1 MKNDKKKKEK
11 EILNR
16 KSSTGLPK
24 SSPKKNKDLSFRAR
38 SICAVAIAPTQLGC
52 DNMMVYFSM
61 FLVVYKYC
69 TVSELKNIR
78 EITKDLF
85 LPGLLHLYSKI

>member
-69 TVSELKNIR
+69 I
-78 EITKDLF
+78 EITLKTAR
-85 LPGLLHLYSKI
+85 

>member
-61 FLVVYKYC
+61 FLVVLVMRI
-69 TVSELKNIR
+69 TLKIYYS
-78 EITKDLF
+78 TKDLF
-85 LPGLLHLYSKI
+85 LPGLLHLYI